1 MGDERNIDMSLGGLD
16 ERFMREALVEAHAA
30 AAEGEVPIGAVV
42 VYEGEI
48 IARAHNRRELDEDPS
63 AHAEFSAMVAAAR
76 ALGRWRLTGCTVYV
90 TLEPCVMCA
99 GLMVNA
105 RVTRCV
111 YGAADPKAGALGS
124 LYQLNADRRLNH
136 AFAVT
141 AGVLSDECAGVLKA
155 FFAEIRGEGRA
166 NDAHDSKRD
175 EALRSRNGSML
186 TQCRRRDAA
195 AATALRAEGAHAAAA
210 SSEGC
215 LAADGVRATAA
226 GGVTG
231 LAADGARADAQPGSA
246 SRATDGARATAADG
260 TTGLAADGA
269 RSATQSGS
277 VSRATD
283 GAHAAALLG
292 PSPRVLLAI
301 DSFKGSATSAQAE
314 AWVTEGI
321 LHACPNA
328 RVTAMP
334 IGDGGEG
341 TGEALAASG
350 GTTRRAAQAHDA
362 FRHVISAEYLLSDAA
377 GNVPSAA
384 IAGSAA
390 DSESVRSAE
399 ASDVFSAAHEE
410 SGHGTECSVGT
421 SHEAFIEMAVV
432 AGLGSSDRT
441 SQAALA
447 ATTYGVG
454 ELVLDAIASGAQTI
468 YLGLGG
474 SATNDGGA
482 GFLQALGARL
492 LDVDGRDIPTGLAGL
507 EQVASIDLA
516 PAVQALVPARL
527 IALSDV
533 TNPLVGSRGALR
545 VFGPQKGLA
554 QDPDALDTYD
564 RWMVRYGALLDA
576 ACRAVATPRFRSL
589 AGVPG
594 AGAAGGLG
602 AAVLALGGAL
612 TPGIDAVLDRAGF
625 DEALRDC
632 DVVVTGEGMM
642 DGQTAGGKAPLG
654 VARRARAAGVPVV
667 AVVGGRADDLD
678 AVYEQGVDLVLPIV
692 RRPMDLSHALDPSQT
707 RANLR
712 TAGEAAIRAYLL

>member
-136 AFAVT
+136 AFEVT
-141 AGVLSDECAGVLKA
+141 AGVLSNECAGVLKA
-155 FFAEIRGEGRA
+155 FFAELRGEGRA
-166 NDAHDSKRD
+166 NDAHVSKRD
-175 EALRSRNGSML
+175 EALRSRNGSIL
-186 TQCRRRDAA
+186 TQCRGRDAA
-195 AATALRAEGAHAAAA
+195 DATAPRAEGAHAAAGDV
-210 SSEGC
+210 GC
-215 LAADGVRATAA
+215 LAADGA
-226 GGVTG
+226 TG
-231 LAADGARADAQPGSA
+231 LAADDARAAAHPGSA
-246 SRATDGARATAADG
+246 
-260 TTGLAADGA
+260 
-269 RSATQSGS
+269 
-277 VSRATD
+277 SRATD

-314 AWVTEGI
+314 AWVIEGI

-328 RVTAMP
+328 RVKAMP

-362 FRHVISAEYLLSDAA
+362 FGRVISAEYLLFDAA
-377 GNVPSAA
+377 GNVPSAVSD
-384 IAGSAA
+384 GSAA
-390 DSESVRSAE
+390 NSEAVRSAE
-399 ASDVFSAAHEE
+399 ESDASSTVHAEGGRGLE
-410 SGHGTECSVGT
+410 RSVGT
-421 SHEAFIEMAVV
+421 YHEAFIEMAVV

-441 SQAALA
+441 PQAAIA

-454 ELVLDAIASGAQTI
+454 ELVLDAIACGAQTI

-492 LDVDGRDIPTGLAGL
+492 LDVDGRDIPTGLVGL
-507 EQVASIDLA
+507 EKVASIDLA
-516 PAVQALVPARL
+516 PAVQALGPARL

-612 TPGIDAVLDRAGF
+612 TPGIDAVLDRSGF

-667 AVVGGRADDLD
+667 AVVGGQADGLD

-712 TAGEAAIRAYLL
+712 AAGEAAIRAYLL

>member
-1 MGDERNIDMSLGGLD
+1 MGDERNIDMSPSRLD

-136 AFAVT
+136 AFEVT
-141 AGVLSDECAGVLKA
+141 AGVLSNECAGVLKA
-155 FFAEIRGEGRA
+155 FFAELRGEGRA
-166 NDAHDSKRD
+166 NDAHVSKRD

-186 TQCRRRDAA
+186 TQCRGRDAA
-195 AATALRAEGAHAAAA
+195 DATAPRAEGAHAAAGDV
-210 SSEGC
+210 GC
-215 LAADGVRATAA
+215 LAADGA
-226 GGVTG
+226 TG
-231 LAADGARADAQPGSA
+231 LAADDARAAAHPGSA
-246 SRATDGARATAADG
+246 SC
-260 TTGLAADGA
+260 
-269 RSATQSGS
+269 
-277 VSRATD
+277 ATD

-314 AWVTEGI
+314 AWVIEGI

-350 GTTRRAAQAHDA
+350 GMARRAAQALDA
-362 FRHVISAEYLLSDAA
+362 FGRVISAEYLLFDAA

-384 IAGSAA
+384 IDGSVAN
-390 DSESVRSAE
+390 SEAVCSAE
-399 ASDVFSAAHEE
+399 ESDASSTVHAEGGRGLE
-410 SGHGTECSVGT
+410 RSVGT
-421 SHEAFIEMAVV
+421 YHEAFIEMAVV

-441 SQAALA
+441 PQAAIA

-454 ELVLDAIASGAQTI
+454 ELVLDAIACGAQTI

-507 EQVASIDLA
+507 EKVASIDLA
-516 PAVQALVPARL
+516 PAVQALGPARL

-692 RRPMDLSHALDPSQT
+692 SRPMDLSHALDPSQT

>member
-1 MGDERNIDMSLGGLD
+1 MGDERNIDMSLGGPD

-42 VYEGEI
+42 VYEGEV

-111 YGAADPKAGALGS
+111 YGAVDPKAGALGS

-141 AGVLSDECAGVLKA
+141 AGVLSNECAGVLKA
-155 FFAEIRGEGRA
+155 FFAKLRGEGRA

-175 EALRSRNGSML
+175 EALRPRNGSML
-186 TQCRRRDAA
+186 TQRCGRDAV
-195 AATALRAEGAHAAAA
+195 AATALCAEGAHAAAA

-215 LAADGVRATAA
+215 LAADNARAAA
-226 GGVTG
+226 ADGTTG
-231 LAADGARADAQPGSA
+231 LAAGGARSATQSGSA
-246 SRATDGARATAADG
+246 SRATDGARA
-260 TTGLAADGA
+260 
-269 RSATQSGS
+269 AT
-277 VSRATD
+277 
-283 GAHAAALLG
+283 LLG

-314 AWVTEGI
+314 AWVTGGI

-362 FRHVISAEYLLSDAA
+362 FEHVISAEYLLSDAA

-432 AGLGSSDRT
+432 AGLGGSDRT
-441 SQAALA
+441 PQAALA

-454 ELVLDAIASGAQTI
+454 ELVLDAIAFGAQTI

-492 LDVDGRDIPTGLAGL
+492 LDADGRDIPTGLAGL

-516 PAVQALVPARL
+516 PAVLALGPARL

-554 QDPDALDTYD
+554 QDSDALDTYD

>member
-16 ERFMREALVEAHAA
+16 ERFMREALAEAHAA

-124 LYQLNADRRLNH
+124 LYQLNVDRRLNH
-136 AFAVT
+136 AFEVT
-141 AGVLSDECAGVLKA
+141 AGVLSNECTGVLKA
-155 FFAEIRGEGRA
+155 FFAELRGEGRA

-175 EALRSRNGSML
+175 EALRSRNGSIL
-186 TQCRRRDAA
+186 TQCRGRDAA
-195 AATALRAEGAHAAAA
+195 DATAPRAEGAHAAAGDV
-210 SSEGC
+210 GC
-215 LAADGVRATAA
+215 LAADGS
-226 GGVTG
+226 TG
-231 LAADGARADAQPGSA
+231 LAADDARAAAHPGSA
-246 SRATDGARATAADG
+246 SRATDGAR
-260 TTGLAADGA
+260 
-269 RSATQSGS
+269 
-277 VSRATD
+277 
-283 GAHAAALLG
+283 AAALLG

-328 RVTAMP
+328 RVKAMP

-362 FRHVISAEYLLSDAA
+362 FGRVISAEYLLFDAA
-377 GNVPSAA
+377 GNVPSAVSD
-384 IAGSAA
+384 GSAA
-390 DSESVRSAE
+390 NSEAVRSAE
-399 ASDVFSAAHEE
+399 ESDASSTVHAEGGRGLE
-410 SGHGTECSVGT
+410 RSVGT
-421 SHEAFIEMAVV
+421 YHEAFIEMAVV

-441 SQAALA
+441 PEAALA

-454 ELVLDAIASGAQTI
+454 ELVLDAIACGAQTI

-507 EQVASIDLA
+507 EKVASIDLA
-516 PAVQALVPARL
+516 PAVQALGPARL

-545 VFGPQKGLA
+545 VFGSQKGLA
-554 QDPDALDTYD
+554 QDPDALDAYD

-576 ACRAVATPRFRSL
+576 ACRAVAAPRFRSL

-602 AAVLALGGAL
+602 AAVLALGGTL

-642 DGQTAGGKAPLG
+642 NGQTAGGKAPLG

-707 RANLR
+707 RVNLR
-712 TAGEAAIRAYLL
+712 AAGEAAIRAYLL

>member
-136 AFAVT
+136 AFEVT
-141 AGVLSDECAGVLKA
+141 AGVLSNECTGVLKA
-155 FFAEIRGEGRA
+155 FFAELRGEGRA
-166 NDAHDSKRD
+166 NDAHVSKRD
-175 EALRSRNGSML
+175 EALRSRNGSIL
-186 TQCRRRDAA
+186 TQCRGRDAA
-195 AATALRAEGAHAAAA
+195 DATAPRAEGAHAAAGDV
-210 SSEGC
+210 GC
-215 LAADGVRATAA
+215 LAADGA
-226 GGVTG
+226 TG
-231 LAADGARADAQPGSA
+231 LAADDARAAAHPGSA
-246 SRATDGARATAADG
+246 SRATDGAR
-260 TTGLAADGA
+260 
-269 RSATQSGS
+269 
-277 VSRATD
+277 
-283 GAHAAALLG
+283 AAALLG

-328 RVTAMP
+328 RVKAMP

-362 FRHVISAEYLLSDAA
+362 FGRVISAEYLLFDAA
-377 GNVPSAA
+377 GNVPSAVSD
-384 IAGSAA
+384 GSAA
-390 DSESVRSAE
+390 NSEAVRSAE
-399 ASDVFSAAHEE
+399 ESDASSTVHAEGGRGLE
-410 SGHGTECSVGT
+410 RSVGT

-432 AGLGSSDRT
+432 AGLGGSDRT
-441 SQAALA
+441 PQAALA

-492 LDVDGRDIPTGLAGL
+492 LDVDGRDIPTGLVGL
-507 EQVASIDLA
+507 EKVASIDLA
-516 PAVQALVPARL
+516 PAVQALGPARL

-533 TNPLVGSRGALR
+533 TNPLVGLRGALR

-554 QDPDALDTYD
+554 QDPDALDAYD

-576 ACRAVATPRFRSL
+576 ACRAVAAPRFRSL

-654 VARRARAAGVPVV
+654 VARRTRAAGVPVV

-712 TAGEAAIRAYLL
+712 AAGEAAIRAYLL

>member
-16 ERFMREALVEAHAA
+16 ERFMCEALAEAHAA

-141 AGVLSDECAGVLKA
+141 AGVLSNECAGVLKA
-155 FFAEIRGEGRA
+155 FFAELRGEGRA

-195 AATALRAEGAHAAAA
+195 AATALRAEGAHATAAGDV
-210 SSEGC
+210 GC
-215 LAADGVRATAA
+215 LAADGAC
-226 GGVTG
+226 
-231 LAADGARADAQPGSA
+231 
-246 SRATDGARATAADG
+246 
-260 TTGLAADGA
+260 
-269 RSATQSGS
+269 
-277 VSRATD
+277 
-283 GAHAAALLG
+283 AAALLG

-362 FRHVISAEYLLSDAA
+362 FGRVVSAEYLLFDAA
-377 GNVPSAA
+377 GNMPSAA
-384 IAGSAA
+384 IDGSAA

-399 ASDVFSAAHEE
+399 ASDASSAVHAEGGRGPEHPA
-410 SGHGTECSVGT
+410 GI

-441 SQAALA
+441 PQAALA

-454 ELVLDAIASGAQTI
+454 ELVLDAIACGARTI

-492 LDVDGRDIPTGLAGL
+492 LDADGRDIPMGLAGL
-507 EQVASIDLA
+507 EKVASVNLA
-516 PAVQALVPARL
+516 PAVQALGPARL

-533 TNPLVGSRGALR
+533 TNPLVGLRGALR

-554 QDPDALDTYD
+554 QDPDALDVYD

-576 ACRAVATPRFRSL
+576 ACRAVATPCFRSL

-625 DEALRDC
+625 DEALCDC

-654 VARRARAAGVPVV
+654 AARRARAAGVPVV

-692 RRPMDLSHALDPSQT
+692 RRPMDLSDALDPSQT

-712 TAGEAAIRAYLL
+712 AAGEAAIRAYLL

>member
-1 MGDERNIDMSLGGLD
+1 MGDERNIDMSLGGPD
-16 ERFMREALVEAHAA
+16 ERFMREALVEAYAA

-141 AGVLSDECAGVLKA
+141 AGVLSNECAGVLKA
-155 FFAEIRGEGRA
+155 FFAELRGEGRA

-186 TQCRRRDAA
+186 TQRCGRDAV
-195 AATALRAEGAHAAAA
+195 AATALCAEGAHAAAA
-210 SSEGC
+210 GSEGC

-231 LAADGARADAQPGSA
+231 LAADGARAAAHSGSA
-246 SRATDGARATAADG
+246 SRAA
-260 TTGLAADGA
+260 
-269 RSATQSGS
+269 
-277 VSRATD
+277 D
-283 GAHAAALLG
+283 GAHAATLLG

-362 FRHVISAEYLLSDAA
+362 FGHVISAEYLLSDAA

-492 LDVDGRDIPTGLAGL
+492 LDADGRDIPTGLAGL

-516 PAVQALVPARL
+516 PAVQALGPARL

-692 RRPMDLSHALDPSQT
+692 RRPMDLSHALDTSQT

>member
-136 AFAVT
+136 AFEVT
-141 AGVLSDECAGVLKA
+141 AGVLSNECAGVLKA
-155 FFAEIRGEGRA
+155 FFAELRGEGRA

-186 TQCRRRDAA
+186 TQRCGRDAV
-195 AATALRAEGAHAAAA
+195 AATALCAEGAHAAAA
-210 SSEGC
+210 GSEGC

-231 LAADGARADAQPGSA
+231 LAADGARAAAQPGSA
-246 SRATDGARATAADG
+246 SRATDGA
-260 TTGLAADGA
+260 
-269 RSATQSGS
+269 
-277 VSRATD
+277 
-283 GAHAAALLG
+283 HAATLLG

-362 FRHVISAEYLLSDAA
+362 FGRVISAEYLLFDAA
-377 GNVPSAA
+377 GNVPSAVSD
-384 IAGSAA
+384 GSAA
-390 DSESVRSAE
+390 NSESVRSAE

-410 SGHGTECSVGT
+410 SGHGTECPVST

-492 LDVDGRDIPTGLAGL
+492 LDADGRDIPTGLVGL
-507 EQVASIDLA
+507 EKVASIDLA
-516 PAVQALVPARL
+516 PAVQALGPARL

-554 QDPDALDTYD
+554 QDPDALDAYD

-576 ACRAVATPRFRSL
+576 ACRAVAAPRFRSL

-602 AAVLALGGAL
+602 AAVLALGGTL

-712 TAGEAAIRAYLL
+712 AAGEAAIRAYLL

>member
-48 IARAHNRRELDEDPS
+48 VARAHNRRELDEDPS

-136 AFAVT
+136 AFEVT
-141 AGVLSDECAGVLKA
+141 AGVLSNECAGVLKA
-155 FFAEIRGEGRA
+155 FFAELRGEGRA
-166 NDAHDSKRD
+166 NDAHVSKRD

-186 TQCRRRDAA
+186 TQCRGRDAA
-195 AATALRAEGAHAAAA
+195 DATAPRAEGAHAAAGDV
-210 SSEGC
+210 GC
-215 LAADGVRATAA
+215 LAADGA
-226 GGVTG
+226 TG
-231 LAADGARADAQPGSA
+231 LAADDARAAAHPGSA
-246 SRATDGARATAADG
+246 SRATDGAR
-260 TTGLAADGA
+260 
-269 RSATQSGS
+269 
-277 VSRATD
+277 
-283 GAHAAALLG
+283 AAALLG

-328 RVTAMP
+328 RVKAMP

-362 FRHVISAEYLLSDAA
+362 FGRVISAEYLLFDAA
-377 GNVPSAA
+377 GDVPSAA
-384 IAGSAA
+384 IDGSAA
-390 DSESVRSAE
+390 NSEAVRSAE
-399 ASDVFSAAHEE
+399 ESDASSTVHAEGGRGLE
-410 SGHGTECSVGT
+410 RSVGT
-421 SHEAFIEMAVV
+421 NHEVFIEMAVV

-441 SQAALA
+441 PQAAIA

-454 ELVLDAIASGAQTI
+454 ELVLDAIACGAQTI

-492 LDVDGRDIPTGLAGL
+492 LDVDGRDIPTGLVGL
-507 EQVASIDLA
+507 EKVASIDLA
-516 PAVQALVPARL
+516 PAVQALGPARL

-545 VFGPQKGLA
+545 AFGSQKGLA
-554 QDPDALDTYD
+554 QDPDALDAYD

-576 ACRAVATPRFRSL
+576 ACRAVAAPRFRSL

-712 TAGEAAIRAYLL
+712 AAGEAAIRAYLL

>member
-1 MGDERNIDMSLGGLD
+1 MGDERNIDMSLSRLD

-76 ALGRWRLTGCTVYV
+76 ALGRWRLKGCTVYV

-136 AFAVT
+136 AFEVT
-141 AGVLSDECAGVLKA
+141 AGVLSNECAGVLKA
-155 FFAEIRGEGRA
+155 FFAELRGEGRA
-166 NDAHDSKRD
+166 NDAHVSKRD

-186 TQCRRRDAA
+186 TQCRGRDAA
-195 AATALRAEGAHAAAA
+195 DATAPRAEGAHAAAGDV
-210 SSEGC
+210 GC
-215 LAADGVRATAA
+215 LAADGA
-226 GGVTG
+226 TG
-231 LAADGARADAQPGSA
+231 LAADGARAAAHPGSA
-246 SRATDGARATAADG
+246 SRATDGAR
-260 TTGLAADGA
+260 
-269 RSATQSGS
+269 
-277 VSRATD
+277 
-283 GAHAAALLG
+283 AAALLG

-314 AWVTEGI
+314 AWVIEGI

-350 GTTRRAAQAHDA
+350 GMARRAAQALDA
-362 FRHVISAEYLLSDAA
+362 FGRVISAEYLLFDAA
-377 GNVPSAA
+377 GDVPSAA
-384 IAGSAA
+384 IDGSAA
-390 DSESVRSAE
+390 NSEAVRSAE
-399 ASDVFSAAHEE
+399 ESDASSTVHAEGGRGLE
-410 SGHGTECSVGT
+410 RSVGT
-421 SHEAFIEMAVV
+421 YHEAFIEMAVV

-441 SQAALA
+441 PQAAIA

-454 ELVLDAIASGAQTI
+454 ELVLDAIACGAQTI

-492 LDVDGRDIPTGLAGL
+492 LDVDGRDIPTGLVGL
-507 EQVASIDLA
+507 EKVASIDLA
-516 PAVQALVPARL
+516 PAVQALGPARL

-545 VFGPQKGLA
+545 VFGSQKGLA
-554 QDPDALDTYD
+554 QDPDALDAYD

-576 ACRAVATPRFRSL
+576 ACRAVAAPRFRSL

-602 AAVLALGGAL
+602 AAVLALGGTL

-707 RANLR
+707 RVNLR
-712 TAGEAAIRAYLL
+712 AAGEAVVRAYLL

>member
-16 ERFMREALVEAHAA
+16 ERFMREALAEAHAA

-63 AHAEFSAMVAAAR
+63 AHAEFSAMVAAAH

-136 AFAVT
+136 AFEVT
-141 AGVLSDECAGVLKA
+141 AGVLSNECAGVLKA
-155 FFAEIRGEGRA
+155 FFAELRGEGRA
-166 NDAHDSKRD
+166 NDAHVSKRD
-175 EALRSRNGSML
+175 EALRSRNGPML
-186 TQCRRRDAA
+186 TQCRGRDAA
-195 AATALRAEGAHAAAA
+195 DATAPRAEGAHAAAGDV
-210 SSEGC
+210 GC
-215 LAADGVRATAA
+215 LAADGA
-226 GGVTG
+226 TG
-231 LAADGARADAQPGSA
+231 LAADDARAAAHPGSA
-246 SRATDGARATAADG
+246 SRATDGAR
-260 TTGLAADGA
+260 
-269 RSATQSGS
+269 
-277 VSRATD
+277 
-283 GAHAAALLG
+283 AAALLG

-328 RVTAMP
+328 RVKAMP

-362 FRHVISAEYLLSDAA
+362 FGRVISAEYLLFDAA
-377 GNVPSAA
+377 GNVPSAVSD
-384 IAGSAA
+384 GSAA
-390 DSESVRSAE
+390 NSEAVRSAE
-399 ASDVFSAAHEE
+399 ESDASSTVHAEGGRGLE
-410 SGHGTECSVGT
+410 RSVGT
-421 SHEAFIEMAVV
+421 NHEAFIEMAVV

-441 SQAALA
+441 PQAAIA

-454 ELVLDAIASGAQTI
+454 ELVLDAIACGAQTI

-492 LDVDGRDIPTGLAGL
+492 LDVYGRDIPTGLAGL
-507 EQVASIDLA
+507 EKVASIDLA
-516 PAVQALVPARL
+516 PAAQALGPARL

-554 QDPDALDTYD
+554 QDPDALDAYD

-576 ACRAVATPRFRSL
+576 ACRAVAAPRFRSL

-667 AVVGGRADDLD
+667 AVVGGRAYDLD

-692 RRPMDLSHALDPSQT
+692 RRPMGLSDALDPSQT

-712 TAGEAAIRAYLL
+712 AAGEAAIRAYLL

>member
-105 RVTRCV
+105 RVSRCV

-136 AFAVT
+136 AFEVT
-141 AGVLSDECAGVLKA
+141 AGVLSNECAGVLKA
-155 FFAEIRGEGRA
+155 FFAELRGEGRA
-166 NDAHDSKRD
+166 NDAHVSKRD

-186 TQCRRRDAA
+186 TQCRGRDAA
-195 AATALRAEGAHAAAA
+195 DATAPRAEGAHAAAGDV
-210 SSEGC
+210 GC
-215 LAADGVRATAA
+215 LAADGA
-226 GGVTG
+226 TG
-231 LAADGARADAQPGSA
+231 LAADDARAAAHPGSA
-246 SRATDGARATAADG
+246 SRATDGAR
-260 TTGLAADGA
+260 
-269 RSATQSGS
+269 
-277 VSRATD
+277 
-283 GAHAAALLG
+283 AAALLG

-314 AWVTEGI
+314 AWVAEGI

-328 RVTAMP
+328 RVKAMP

-362 FRHVISAEYLLSDAA
+362 FGRVISAEYLLFDAA
-377 GNVPSAA
+377 GSVPSAVSD
-384 IAGSAA
+384 GSTAN
-390 DSESVRSAE
+390 SEAVRSAE
-399 ASDVFSAAHEE
+399 ESDASSAAHAE

-441 SQAALA
+441 PEAALA

-454 ELVLDAIASGAQTI
+454 ELVLDAIACGAQTI

-492 LDVDGRDIPTGLAGL
+492 PDVDGRDIPTGLVGL
-507 EQVASIDLA
+507 EKVASIDLA
-516 PAVQALVPARL
+516 PAVQALGPARL

-554 QDPDALDTYD
+554 QDPDALDAYD

-576 ACRAVATPRFRSL
+576 ACRAVAAPRFRSL

-625 DEALRDC
+625 DEALRGC

-692 RRPMDLSHALDPSQT
+692 RRPMDLSHALDSSQAHT
-707 RANLR
+707 NLC

>member
-16 ERFMREALVEAHAA
+16 ERFMREALAEAHAA

-124 LYQLNADRRLNH
+124 LYQLNVDRRLNH
-136 AFAVT
+136 AFEVT
-141 AGVLSDECAGVLKA
+141 AGVLSNECTGVLKA
-155 FFAEIRGEGRA
+155 FFAELRGEGRA

-186 TQCRRRDAA
+186 TQCRGRDAA
-195 AATALRAEGAHAAAA
+195 DATAPRAEGAHAAAGDV
-210 SSEGC
+210 GC
-215 LAADGVRATAA
+215 LAA
-226 GGVTG
+226 GGATG
-231 LAADGARADAQPGSA
+231 LAADDARAAAHPGSA
-246 SRATDGARATAADG
+246 SRATDGARAG
-260 TTGLAADGA
+260 
-269 RSATQSGS
+269 
-277 VSRATD
+277 
-283 GAHAAALLG
+283 ALLG
-292 PSPRVLLAI
+292 SSPRVLLAI

-321 LHACPNA
+321 LHVCPNA

-362 FRHVISAEYLLSDAA
+362 FGRVISAEYLLFDAA
-377 GNVPSAA
+377 GNVPSAVSD
-384 IAGSAA
+384 GSAA
-390 DSESVRSAE
+390 NSEAVRSAE
-399 ASDVFSAAHEE
+399 ESDASSTVHAEGGRGLE
-410 SGHGTECSVGT
+410 RSVGT
-421 SHEAFIEMAVV
+421 YHEAFIEMAVV

-441 SQAALA
+441 PQAAIA

-454 ELVLDAIASGAQTI
+454 ELVLDAIACGAQTI

-507 EQVASIDLA
+507 EKVASIDLA
-516 PAVQALVPARL
+516 PAAQALGPARL

-533 TNPLVGSRGALR
+533 TNPLVGLRGALR

-554 QDPDALDTYD
+554 QDPDALDAYD

-576 ACRAVATPRFRSL
+576 ACRAVAAPRFRSL

-602 AAVLALGGAL
+602 AAVLALGGTL

-707 RANLR
+707 RVNLR
-712 TAGEAAIRAYLL
+712 AAGEAVVRAYLL

>member
-105 RVTRCV
+105 RVSRCV

-136 AFAVT
+136 AFEVT
-141 AGVLSDECAGVLKA
+141 AGVLSNECAGVLKA
-155 FFAEIRGEGRA
+155 FFAELRGEGRA
-166 NDAHDSKRD
+166 NDAHVSKRD

-186 TQCRRRDAA
+186 TQCRGRDAA
-195 AATALRAEGAHAAAA
+195 DATAPRAEGAHAAAGDV
-210 SSEGC
+210 GC
-215 LAADGVRATAA
+215 LAADGA
-226 GGVTG
+226 TG
-231 LAADGARADAQPGSA
+231 LAADDARAAAHPGSA
-246 SRATDGARATAADG
+246 SRATDGAR
-260 TTGLAADGA
+260 
-269 RSATQSGS
+269 
-277 VSRATD
+277 
-283 GAHAAALLG
+283 AAALLG

-328 RVTAMP
+328 RVKAMP

-362 FRHVISAEYLLSDAA
+362 FGRVISAEYLLFDAA
-377 GNVPSAA
+377 GDVPSAA
-384 IAGSAA
+384 IDGSAA
-390 DSESVRSAE
+390 NSEAVRSAE
-399 ASDVFSAAHEE
+399 ESDASSTVHAEGGRGLE
-410 SGHGTECSVGT
+410 RSVGT
-421 SHEAFIEMAVV
+421 YHEAFIEMAVV

-492 LDVDGRDIPTGLAGL
+492 LDADGRDIPTGLAGL

-516 PAVQALVPARL
+516 PAVLALGPARL

-692 RRPMDLSHALDPSQT
+692 SRPMDLSHALDPSQT
-707 RANLR
+707 RSNLR

>member
-136 AFAVT
+136 AFEVT
-141 AGVLSDECAGVLKA
+141 AGVLSNECAGVLKA
-155 FFAEIRGEGRA
+155 FFAELRGEGRA
-166 NDAHDSKRD
+166 NDAHVSKRD

-186 TQCRRRDAA
+186 TQCRGRDAA
-195 AATALRAEGAHAAAA
+195 DATAPRAEGAHAAAGDV
-210 SSEGC
+210 GC
-215 LAADGVRATAA
+215 LAADGA
-226 GGVTG
+226 TG
-231 LAADGARADAQPGSA
+231 LAADDARAAAHPGSA
-246 SRATDGARATAADG
+246 
-260 TTGLAADGA
+260 
-269 RSATQSGS
+269 
-277 VSRATD
+277 SRATD

-314 AWVTEGI
+314 AWVIEGI

-350 GTTRRAAQAHDA
+350 GMARRAAQALDA
-362 FRHVISAEYLLSDAA
+362 FGRVISAEYLLFDAA
-377 GNVPSAA
+377 GDVPSAA
-384 IAGSAA
+384 IDGSAA
-390 DSESVRSAE
+390 NSEAVRSAE
-399 ASDVFSAAHEE
+399 ESDASSTVHAEGGRGLE
-410 SGHGTECSVGT
+410 RSVGT
-421 SHEAFIEMAVV
+421 YHEAFIEMAVV

-441 SQAALA
+441 PQAAIA

-454 ELVLDAIASGAQTI
+454 ELVLDAIACGAQTI

-507 EQVASIDLA
+507 EKVASIDLA
-516 PAVQALVPARL
+516 PAVQALGPARL

-554 QDPDALDTYD
+554 QDPDALDAYD

-576 ACRAVATPRFRSL
+576 ACRAVAAPRFRSL

-602 AAVLALGGAL
+602 AAVLALGGTL

-654 VARRARAAGVPVV
+654 VARRARAAGVPAV

-692 RRPMDLSHALDPSQT
+692 RRPMGLSDALDPSQT

-712 TAGEAAIRAYLL
+712 AAGEAVIRAYLL

>member
-16 ERFMREALVEAHAA
+16 ERFMCEALVEAHAA

-124 LYQLNADRRLNH
+124 LYQLNADGRLNH
-136 AFAVT
+136 AFEVT
-141 AGVLSDECAGVLKA
+141 AGVLSNECAGVLKA
-155 FFAEIRGEGRA
+155 FFAELRGEGRA
-166 NDAHDSKRD
+166 NDAHVSKRD

-186 TQCRRRDAA
+186 TQCRGRDAA
-195 AATALRAEGAHAAAA
+195 DATAPRAEGAHAAAGDV
-210 SSEGC
+210 GC
-215 LAADGVRATAA
+215 LAADGA
-226 GGVTG
+226 TG
-231 LAADGARADAQPGSA
+231 LAADDARAAAHPGSA
-246 SRATDGARATAADG
+246 SC
-260 TTGLAADGA
+260 
-269 RSATQSGS
+269 
-277 VSRATD
+277 ATD

-314 AWVTEGI
+314 AWVIEGI

-328 RVTAMP
+328 RVKAMP

-350 GTTRRAAQAHDA
+350 GTTRRAARAHDA
-362 FRHVISAEYLLSDAA
+362 FGRVVSAEYLLFDAA
-377 GNVPSAA
+377 GNVPSAVSD
-384 IAGSAA
+384 GSAA
-390 DSESVRSAE
+390 NSEAVRSAE
-399 ASDVFSAAHEE
+399 ESDASSTVHAEGGRGLE
-410 SGHGTECSVGT
+410 RSVGT
-421 SHEAFIEMAVV
+421 YHEAFIEMAVV

-441 SQAALA
+441 PQAAIA

-454 ELVLDAIASGAQTI
+454 ELVLDAIACGAQTI

-492 LDVDGRDIPTGLAGL
+492 LDVDGRDIPTGLVGL
-507 EQVASIDLA
+507 EKVASIDLA
-516 PAVQALVPARL
+516 PAVQALGPARL

-554 QDPDALDTYD
+554 QDPDALDAYD

-576 ACRAVATPRFRSL
+576 ACRAVAAPRFRSL

-602 AAVLALGGAL
+602 AAVLALGGTL

-712 TAGEAAIRAYLL
+712 AAGEAAIRAYLL

>member
-16 ERFMREALVEAHAA
+16 ERFMREALVEAYAA

-136 AFAVT
+136 AFEVT
-141 AGVLSDECAGVLKA
+141 AGVLSNECAGVLKA
-155 FFAEIRGEGRA
+155 FFAELRGEGRA
-166 NDAHDSKRD
+166 NDAHVSKRD
-175 EALRSRNGSML
+175 EALRSRNGSIL
-186 TQCRRRDAA
+186 TQCRGRDAA
-195 AATALRAEGAHAAAA
+195 DATAPRAEGAHAAAGDV
-210 SSEGC
+210 GC
-215 LAADGVRATAA
+215 LAADGA
-226 GGVTG
+226 TG
-231 LAADGARADAQPGSA
+231 LAADDARAAAHPGSA
-246 SRATDGARATAADG
+246 SRATDGAR
-260 TTGLAADGA
+260 
-269 RSATQSGS
+269 
-277 VSRATD
+277 
-283 GAHAAALLG
+283 AAALLG

-314 AWVTEGI
+314 AWVAEGI

-328 RVTAMP
+328 RVKAMP

-341 TGEALAASG
+341 TGEALTASG

-362 FRHVISAEYLLSDAA
+362 FGRVISAEYLLFDAA
-377 GNVPSAA
+377 GNVPSAVSD
-384 IAGSAA
+384 GSAA
-390 DSESVRSAE
+390 NSEAVRSAE
-399 ASDVFSAAHEE
+399 ESDASSAVHAEGGRGLE
-410 SGHGTECSVGT
+410 RSVGT
-421 SHEAFIEMAVV
+421 YHEAFIEMAVV

-441 SQAALA
+441 PQAAIA

-454 ELVLDAIASGAQTI
+454 ELVLDAIACGAQTI

-492 LDVDGRDIPTGLAGL
+492 LDVDGRDIPTGLVGL
-507 EQVASIDLA
+507 EKVASIDLA
-516 PAVQALVPARL
+516 PAVQALGPARL

-545 VFGPQKGLA
+545 VFGSQKGLA
-554 QDPDALDTYD
+554 QDPDALDAYD
-564 RWMVRYGALLDA
+564 RWMARYGALLDA
-576 ACRAVATPRFRSL
+576 ACRAVAAPRFRSL

-625 DEALRDC
+625 DEALRGC
-632 DVVVTGEGMM
+632 DVVVTGEGLM

-712 TAGEAAIRAYLL
+712 AAGEAAIRAYLL

>member
-141 AGVLSDECAGVLKA
+141 AGVLSNECAGVLKA
-155 FFAEIRGEGRA
+155 FFAELRGEGRA

-186 TQCRRRDAA
+186 TQRCGRDAV
-195 AATALRAEGAHAAAA
+195 AATALCAEGAHAAAA
-210 SSEGC
+210 GSEGC

-231 LAADGARADAQPGSA
+231 LAADGARAAAQPGSA
-246 SRATDGARATAADG
+246 SRATDGA
-260 TTGLAADGA
+260 
-269 RSATQSGS
+269 
-277 VSRATD
+277 
-283 GAHAAALLG
+283 HAATLLG

-362 FRHVISAEYLLSDAA
+362 FGHVISAEYLLSDAA

-410 SGHGTECSVGT
+410 SWHGTECSVGT

-492 LDVDGRDIPTGLAGL
+492 LDADGRDIPTGLAGL

-516 PAVQALVPARL
+516 PAVQALGPVRL

>member
-1 MGDERNIDMSLGGLD
+1 MGDERNIDMSLDGLD

-136 AFAVT
+136 AFEVT

-155 FFAEIRGEGRA
+155 FFAELRGEGRA

-175 EALRSRNGSML
+175 EALRSRNRSML
-186 TQCRRRDAA
+186 TQRCGRDAV
-195 AATALRAEGAHAAAA
+195 AATALCAEGAHAAAA
-210 SSEGC
+210 GSEGC

-231 LAADGARADAQPGSA
+231 LAADGARAAARPGSA
-246 SRATDGARATAADG
+246 SRATDGAPAAT
-260 TTGLAADGA
+260 
-269 RSATQSGS
+269 
-277 VSRATD
+277 
-283 GAHAAALLG
+283 LLG

-362 FRHVISAEYLLSDAA
+362 FGRVISAEYLLFDAA
-377 GNVPSAA
+377 GDAPSAV
-384 IAGSAA
+384 IDGSAA
-390 DSESVRSAE
+390 NSEAVCSAE
-399 ASDVFSAAHEE
+399 ESDASSAVHAE
-410 SGHGTECSVGT
+410 SGHDTECSVGT

-432 AGLGSSDRT
+432 AGLGGSDRT
-441 SQAALA
+441 PQAALA

-454 ELVLDAIASGAQTI
+454 ELVLDAIACGAQTI

-492 LDVDGRDIPTGLAGL
+492 LDADGRNIPTGLAGL
-507 EQVASIDLA
+507 EKVASINLA
-516 PAVQALVPARL
+516 PAVQALGAAHL

-545 VFGPQKGLA
+545 VFGPQKGLS

-712 TAGEAAIRAYLL
+712 AAGEAAIRAYLL

>member
-141 AGVLSDECAGVLKA
+141 AGVLSNECAGVLKA
-155 FFAEIRGEGRA
+155 FFAELRGEGRA

-186 TQCRRRDAA
+186 TQRCGRDAV
-195 AATALRAEGAHAAAA
+195 AATALCAEGAHAAAA
-210 SSEGC
+210 GSEGC
-215 LAADGVRATAA
+215 LAADN
-226 GGVTG
+226 
-231 LAADGARADAQPGSA
+231 ARAA
-246 SRATDGARATAADG
+246 AADG
-260 TTGLAADGA
+260 TTGLAAGGA
-269 RSATQSGS
+269 RAATQSGS

-283 GAHAAALLG
+283 GARAAALLG

-362 FRHVISAEYLLSDAA
+362 FGRVISAEYLLSDAA
-377 GNVPSAA
+377 GNVPSEA

-492 LDVDGRDIPTGLAGL
+492 LDADGRDIPTGLAGL

-516 PAVQALVPARL
+516 PAVQALGPARL

-712 TAGEAAIRAYLL
+712 AAGEAAIRAYLL

>member
-63 AHAEFSAMVAAAR
+63 AHAEFSAMVAAAS

-136 AFAVT
+136 AFEVT

-155 FFAEIRGEGRA
+155 FFVELRGEGRA

-186 TQCRRRDAA
+186 TQRCGRDAV
-195 AATALRAEGAHAAAA
+195 AATALCAEGAHAAAA

-215 LAADGVRATAA
+215 LAADNARAAA
-226 GGVTG
+226 ADGTTG
-231 LAADGARADAQPGSA
+231 LAAGGARSATQSGSA
-246 SRATDGARATAADG
+246 SRATDGA
-260 TTGLAADGA
+260 
-269 RSATQSGS
+269 
-277 VSRATD
+277 
-283 GAHAAALLG
+283 HAATLLG

-362 FRHVISAEYLLSDAA
+362 FGRVIFAEYLLSDAA

-410 SGHGTECSVGT
+410 SGHGTECPVST

-492 LDVDGRDIPTGLAGL
+492 LDADGRDIPTGLAGL

-516 PAVQALVPARL
+516 PAVLALGPARL

-632 DVVVTGEGMM
+632 DVVVAGEGMM

>member
-141 AGVLSDECAGVLKA
+141 AGVLSNECAGVLKA
-155 FFAEIRGEGRA
+155 FFAELRGEGRA

-186 TQCRRRDAA
+186 TQRCGRDAV
-195 AATALRAEGAHAAAA
+195 AATALCAEGAHAAAA
-210 SSEGC
+210 GSEGC
-215 LAADGVRATAA
+215 L
-226 GGVTG
+226 
-231 LAADGARADAQPGSA
+231 
-246 SRATDGARATAADG
+246 ATDGARATAADG
-260 TTGLAADGA
+260 VTGLAADGA
-269 RSATQSGS
+269 RSATQPGS
-277 VSRATD
+277 ASRATD

-292 PSPRVLLAI
+292 PAPRVLLAI

-362 FRHVISAEYLLSDAA
+362 FGHVISAEYLLSDAA

-410 SGHGTECSVGT
+410 SGHGTECPVST

-492 LDVDGRDIPTGLAGL
+492 LDADGRDIPTGLAGL
-507 EQVASIDLA
+507 EKVASINLA
-516 PAVQALVPARL
+516 PAVQALGPVRL

-576 ACRAVATPRFRSL
+576 ACRAVSTPRFRSL

-612 TPGIDAVLDRAGF
+612 TPGIDAVLDRSGF

-678 AVYEQGVDLVLPIV
+678 AVCEQGVDLVLPIV

-712 TAGEAAIRAYLL
+712 AAGEAVIRAYLL

>member
-1 MGDERNIDMSLGGLD
+1 MGDERNIDMSLGGPD

-155 FFAEIRGEGRA
+155 FFAELRGEGRA

-186 TQCRRRDAA
+186 TQRCGRDAV
-195 AATALRAEGAHAAAA
+195 AATALCAEGAHAAAA

-215 LAADGVRATAA
+215 LAADNARATAA

-231 LAADGARADAQPGSA
+231 LAADGARAAAQPGSA
-246 SRATDGARATAADG
+246 SRATDGA
-260 TTGLAADGA
+260 
-269 RSATQSGS
+269 
-277 VSRATD
+277 
-283 GAHAAALLG
+283 HAATLLG

-362 FRHVISAEYLLSDAA
+362 FGHVISAEYLLFDAA

-399 ASDVFSAAHEE
+399 ESDVFSAAHEE

-441 SQAALA
+441 SQSALA

-492 LDVDGRDIPTGLAGL
+492 LDADGRDIPTGLAGL

-516 PAVQALVPARL
+516 PAVQALGPVRL

-602 AAVLALGGAL
+602 AAVLALGGSL
-612 TPGIDAVLDRAGF
+612 TPGIDAALDRAGF

-707 RANLR
+707 RTNLR
-712 TAGEAAIRAYLL
+712 AAGEAAIRAYLL

>member
-124 LYQLNADRRLNH
+124 LYQLNVDRRLNH
-136 AFAVT
+136 AFEVT
-141 AGVLSDECAGVLKA
+141 AGVLSNECAGVLKA
-155 FFAEIRGEGRA
+155 FFAELRGEGRA

-175 EALRSRNGSML
+175 EALRSRNGPML
-186 TQCRRRDAA
+186 TQCRGRDAA
-195 AATALRAEGAHAAAA
+195 DATAPRAEGAHAAAGDV
-210 SSEGC
+210 GC
-215 LAADGVRATAA
+215 LAADGA
-226 GGVTG
+226 TG
-231 LAADGARADAQPGSA
+231 LAADDARAAAHPGSA
-246 SRATDGARATAADG
+246 SRATDGAR
-260 TTGLAADGA
+260 
-269 RSATQSGS
+269 
-277 VSRATD
+277 
-283 GAHAAALLG
+283 AAALLG

-314 AWVTEGI
+314 AWVIEGI

-328 RVTAMP
+328 RVKAMP

-362 FRHVISAEYLLSDAA
+362 FGRVISAEYLLFDAA
-377 GNVPSAA
+377 GNVPSAVSD
-384 IAGSAA
+384 GSAA
-390 DSESVRSAE
+390 NSEAVRSAE
-399 ASDVFSAAHEE
+399 ESDASSTVHAEGGRGLE
-410 SGHGTECSVGT
+410 RSVGT
-421 SHEAFIEMAVV
+421 YHEAFIEMAVV

-441 SQAALA
+441 PQAAIA

-454 ELVLDAIASGAQTI
+454 ELVLDAIACGAQTI

-492 LDVDGRDIPTGLAGL
+492 LDVDGRDIPTGLVGL
-507 EQVASIDLA
+507 EKVASIDLA
-516 PAVQALVPARL
+516 PAVQALGPARL

-554 QDPDALDTYD
+554 QDPDALDAYD

-576 ACRAVATPRFRSL
+576 ACRAVAAPRFRSL

-712 TAGEAAIRAYLL
+712 AAGEAAIRAYLL

>member
-1 MGDERNIDMSLGGLD
+1 MGDERNIDMSLGGPD

-30 AAEGEVPIGAVV
+30 AAKGEVPIGAVV

-136 AFAVT
+136 AFEAT

-155 FFAEIRGEGRA
+155 FFAELRGEGRA

-175 EALRSRNGSML
+175 EALRSRNGSMS

-195 AATALRAEGAHAAAA
+195 AVTALRAEGAHAAVA

-231 LAADGARADAQPGSA
+231 LAADGARAAAQPGSA
-246 SRATDGARATAADG
+246 
-260 TTGLAADGA
+260 
-269 RSATQSGS
+269 
-277 VSRATD
+277 SRATD

-292 PSPRVLLAI
+292 PAPRVLLAI

-362 FRHVISAEYLLSDAA
+362 FEHVISAEYLLSDAA
-377 GNVPSAA
+377 GNVSSAA

-492 LDVDGRDIPTGLAGL
+492 LDADGRDIPTGLAGL

-516 PAVQALVPARL
+516 PAVQALGPARL

-642 DGQTAGGKAPLG
+642 DSQTAGGKAPLG

>member
-76 ALGRWRLTGCTVYV
+76 ALGRWRLKGCTVYV

-136 AFAVT
+136 AFEVT
-141 AGVLSDECAGVLKA
+141 AGVLSNECAGVLKA
-155 FFAEIRGEGRA
+155 FFAELRGEGRA
-166 NDAHDSKRD
+166 NDAHVSKRD
-175 EALRSRNGSML
+175 EALRSRNGSIL
-186 TQCRRRDAA
+186 TQCRGRDAA
-195 AATALRAEGAHAAAA
+195 DATAPRAEGAHAAAGDV
-210 SSEGC
+210 GC
-215 LAADGVRATAA
+215 LAADGA
-226 GGVTG
+226 TG
-231 LAADGARADAQPGSA
+231 LAADDARAAAHPGSA
-246 SRATDGARATAADG
+246 SRATDGAR
-260 TTGLAADGA
+260 
-269 RSATQSGS
+269 
-277 VSRATD
+277 
-283 GAHAAALLG
+283 AAALLG

-328 RVTAMP
+328 RVKAMP

-362 FRHVISAEYLLSDAA
+362 FGRVISAEYLLFDAA
-377 GNVPSAA
+377 GNVPSAVSD
-384 IAGSAA
+384 GSAA
-390 DSESVRSAE
+390 NSEAVRSAE
-399 ASDVFSAAHEE
+399 ESDASSTVHAEGGRGLE
-410 SGHGTECSVGT
+410 RSVGT
-421 SHEAFIEMAVV
+421 YHEAFIEMAVV

-441 SQAALA
+441 PEAALA

-454 ELVLDAIASGAQTI
+454 ELVLDAIACGAQTI

-492 LDVDGRDIPTGLAGL
+492 LDADGRDIPTGLVGL
-507 EQVASIDLA
+507 EKVASIDLA
-516 PAVQALVPARL
+516 PAVQALGPARL

-554 QDPDALDTYD
+554 QDPDALDAYD

-576 ACRAVATPRFRSL
+576 ACRAVAAPRFRSL

-602 AAVLALGGAL
+602 AAVLALGGTL

-712 TAGEAAIRAYLL
+712 AAGEAAIRAYLL

>member
-76 ALGRWRLTGCTVYV
+76 ALGRWRLKGCTVYV

-136 AFAVT
+136 AFEVT
-141 AGVLSDECAGVLKA
+141 AGVLSNECAGVLKA
-155 FFAEIRGEGRA
+155 FFAELRGEGRA
-166 NDAHDSKRD
+166 NDAHVSKRD
-175 EALRSRNGSML
+175 EALRSRNGSIL
-186 TQCRRRDAA
+186 TQCRGRDAA
-195 AATALRAEGAHAAAA
+195 DATAPRAEGAHAAAGDV
-210 SSEGC
+210 GC
-215 LAADGVRATAA
+215 LAADGA
-226 GGVTG
+226 TG
-231 LAADGARADAQPGSA
+231 LAADDARAAAQPGSA
-246 SRATDGARATAADG
+246 SRAAN
-260 TTGLAADGA
+260 
-269 RSATQSGS
+269 
-277 VSRATD
+277 
-283 GAHAAALLG
+283 GAHAATLLG
-292 PSPRVLLAI
+292 SAPRVLLAI

-350 GTTRRAAQAHDA
+350 GMARRAAQAHDA
-362 FRHVISAEYLLSDAA
+362 FGRVISAEYLLFDAA
-377 GNVPSAA
+377 GNVPSAVSD
-384 IAGSAA
+384 GSAA
-390 DSESVRSAE
+390 NSEAVRSAE
-399 ASDVFSAAHEE
+399 ESDASSTVHAEGGRGLE
-410 SGHGTECSVGT
+410 RSVGT
-421 SHEAFIEMAVV
+421 YHEAFIEMAVV

-441 SQAALA
+441 PQAAIA

-454 ELVLDAIASGAQTI
+454 ELVLDAIACGAQTI

-492 LDVDGRDIPTGLAGL
+492 LDVDGRDIPTGLVGL
-507 EQVASIDLA
+507 EKVASIDLA
-516 PAVQALVPARL
+516 PAVQALGPARL

-554 QDPDALDTYD
+554 QDPDALDAYD

-576 ACRAVATPRFRSL
+576 ACRAVAAPRFRSL

-602 AAVLALGGAL
+602 AAVLALGGTL

-712 TAGEAAIRAYLL
+712 AAGEAAIRAYLL

>member
-76 ALGRWRLTGCTVYV
+76 ALGRWRLKGCTVYV

-136 AFAVT
+136 AFEVT
-141 AGVLSDECAGVLKA
+141 AGVLSNECAGVLKA
-155 FFAEIRGEGRA
+155 FFAELRGEGRA
-166 NDAHDSKRD
+166 NDAHVSKRD
-175 EALRSRNGSML
+175 EALRSRNGSIL
-186 TQCRRRDAA
+186 TQCRGRDAA
-195 AATALRAEGAHAAAA
+195 DATAPRAEGAHAAAGDV
-210 SSEGC
+210 GC
-215 LAADGVRATAA
+215 LAADGA
-226 GGVTG
+226 TG
-231 LAADGARADAQPGSA
+231 LAADDARAAAHPGSA
-246 SRATDGARATAADG
+246 SRATDGAR
-260 TTGLAADGA
+260 
-269 RSATQSGS
+269 
-277 VSRATD
+277 
-283 GAHAAALLG
+283 AAALLG

-328 RVTAMP
+328 RVKAMP

-350 GTTRRAAQAHDA
+350 GMARRAAQAHDA
-362 FRHVISAEYLLSDAA
+362 FGRVISAEYLLFDAA
-377 GNVPSAA
+377 GNVPSAV
-384 IAGSAA
+384 SDDSTA
-390 DSESVRSAE
+390 DSESVRSVG
-399 ASDVFSAAHEE
+399 ASDASSAVHAEG
-410 SGHGTECSVGT
+410 GHGLERSVGT

-432 AGLGSSDRT
+432 AGLGGSDRT
-441 SQAALA
+441 PQAALA

-454 ELVLDAIASGAQTI
+454 ELVLDAIASGAQII

-507 EQVASIDLA
+507 EKVVSIDLA
-516 PAVQALVPARL
+516 PAAQALGPARL

-533 TNPLVGSRGALR
+533 TNPLVGLRGALR

-554 QDPDALDTYD
+554 QDPDALDAYD

-576 ACRAVATPRFRSL
+576 ACRAVAAPRFRSL

-678 AVYEQGVDLVLPIV
+678 AVYEQGIDLVLPIV
-692 RRPMDLSHALDPSQT
+692 RRPMDLSHALDPSQA

-712 TAGEAAIRAYLL
+712 AAGEAAIRAYLL

>member
-1 MGDERNIDMSLGGLD
+1 MGDERNIDMSLSRLD
-16 ERFMREALVEAHAA
+16 ERFMREALAEAHAA
-30 AAEGEVPIGAVV
+30 AAECEVPIGAVV

-136 AFAVT
+136 AFEVT
-141 AGVLSDECAGVLKA
+141 AGVLSNECAGVLKA
-155 FFAEIRGEGRA
+155 FFAELRGEGRA
-166 NDAHDSKRD
+166 NDAHVSKRD
-175 EALRSRNGSML
+175 EALRSRNGSIL
-186 TQCRRRDAA
+186 TQCRGRDAA
-195 AATALRAEGAHAAAA
+195 DATAPRAEGAHTAAGDV
-210 SSEGC
+210 GC
-215 LAADGVRATAA
+215 LAA
-226 GGVTG
+226 GGATG
-231 LAADGARADAQPGSA
+231 LAADDARAAAHPGSA
-246 SRATDGARATAADG
+246 SRATDGAR
-260 TTGLAADGA
+260 
-269 RSATQSGS
+269 
-277 VSRATD
+277 
-283 GAHAAALLG
+283 AAALLG

-328 RVTAMP
+328 RVKAMP

-362 FRHVISAEYLLSDAA
+362 FGHVVSAEYLLFDAA
-377 GNVPSAA
+377 GDVPSAA
-384 IAGSAA
+384 IDGSVAN
-390 DSESVRSAE
+390 SEAVRSAE
-399 ASDVFSAAHEE
+399 ASDASSAAHAEGGRGLE
-410 SGHGTECSVGT
+410 RSVGT
-421 SHEAFIEMAVV
+421 YHEAFIEMAVV

-441 SQAALA
+441 PEAALA

-454 ELVLDAIASGAQTI
+454 ELVLDAIACGAQTI
-468 YLGLGG
+468 CLGLGG

-507 EQVASIDLA
+507 EKVASIDLA
-516 PAVQALVPARL
+516 PAAQALGPARL

-554 QDPDALDTYD
+554 QDPDALDAYD

-576 ACRAVATPRFRSL
+576 ACRAVAAPRFRSL

-632 DVVVTGEGMM
+632 DVVVAGEGMM

-712 TAGEAAIRAYLL
+712 AAGEAAIRAYLL

>member
-136 AFAVT
+136 AFAVA

-155 FFAEIRGEGRA
+155 FFAELRGEGRA

-186 TQCRRRDAA
+186 TQRCGRDAV
-195 AATALRAEGAHAAAA
+195 AATALCAEGAHAAAA
-210 SSEGC
+210 GSEGC

-231 LAADGARADAQPGSA
+231 LAADGARAAAQPGSA
-246 SRATDGARATAADG
+246 SRATDGA
-260 TTGLAADGA
+260 
-269 RSATQSGS
+269 
-277 VSRATD
+277 
-283 GAHAAALLG
+283 HAATLLG

-362 FRHVISAEYLLSDAA
+362 FGHVISAEYLLSDAA

-492 LDVDGRDIPTGLAGL
+492 LDADGRDIPTGLAGL

-516 PAVQALVPARL
+516 PAVQALGPVRL

-533 TNPLVGSRGALR
+533 TNPLVGLRGALR
-545 VFGPQKGLA
+545 VFGSQKGLA

-712 TAGEAAIRAYLL
+712 AAGEAAIRAYLL

>member
-1 MGDERNIDMSLGGLD
+1 MGDERNIDMYLGGLD

-30 AAEGEVPIGAVV
+30 VAEGEVPIGAVV

-136 AFAVT
+136 AFEVT
-141 AGVLSDECAGVLKA
+141 AGVLSNECAGVLKA
-155 FFAEIRGEGRA
+155 FFAELRGEGRA

-186 TQCRRRDAA
+186 AQRCGRDAV
-195 AATALRAEGAHAAAA
+195 AATALCAEGAHAAAA
-210 SSEGC
+210 GSEGC

-231 LAADGARADAQPGSA
+231 LAADGARAAAQPGSA
-246 SRATDGARATAADG
+246 SRATDGARA
-260 TTGLAADGA
+260 
-269 RSATQSGS
+269 
-277 VSRATD
+277 
-283 GAHAAALLG
+283 AALLG
-292 PSPRVLLAI
+292 PAPRVLLAI

-362 FRHVISAEYLLSDAA
+362 FGRVISAEYLLSDAA

-410 SGHGTECSVGT
+410 SGHVTECPVST

-454 ELVLDAIASGAQTI
+454 ELVLDAIACGAQTI

-492 LDVDGRDIPTGLAGL
+492 LDADGRDIPTGLAGL
-507 EQVASIDLA
+507 EQVASINLA
-516 PAVQALVPARL
+516 PAVQALGPARL

-692 RRPMDLSHALDPSQT
+692 SRPMDLSHALDPSQT
-707 RANLR
+707 RSNLR

>member
-16 ERFMREALVEAHAA
+16 ERFMCEALVEAHAA

-124 LYQLNADRRLNH
+124 LYQLNADGRLNH
-136 AFAVT
+136 AFEVT
-141 AGVLSDECAGVLKA
+141 AGVLSNECAGVLKA
-155 FFAEIRGEGRA
+155 FFAELRGEGRA
-166 NDAHDSKRD
+166 NDAHVSKRD
-175 EALRSRNGSML
+175 EALRSRNGSIL
-186 TQCRRRDAA
+186 TQCRGRDAA
-195 AATALRAEGAHAAAA
+195 DATAPRAEGAHAAAGDV
-210 SSEGC
+210 GC
-215 LAADGVRATAA
+215 LAADGA
-226 GGVTG
+226 TG
-231 LAADGARADAQPGSA
+231 LAADDARAAAHPGSA
-246 SRATDGARATAADG
+246 SRATDGAR
-260 TTGLAADGA
+260 
-269 RSATQSGS
+269 
-277 VSRATD
+277 
-283 GAHAAALLG
+283 AAALLG

-314 AWVTEGI
+314 AWVIEGI

-328 RVTAMP
+328 RVKAMP

-362 FRHVISAEYLLSDAA
+362 FGRVISAEYLLFDAA
-377 GNVPSAA
+377 GNVPSAVSD
-384 IAGSAA
+384 GSAA
-390 DSESVRSAE
+390 NSEAVRSAE
-399 ASDVFSAAHEE
+399 ESDASSTVHAEGGRGLE
-410 SGHGTECSVGT
+410 RSVGT
-421 SHEAFIEMAVV
+421 YHEAFIEMAVV

-441 SQAALA
+441 PQAAIA

-454 ELVLDAIASGAQTI
+454 ELVLDAIACGAQTI

-492 LDVDGRDIPTGLAGL
+492 LDVDGRDIPTGLVGL
-507 EQVASIDLA
+507 EKVASIDLA
-516 PAVQALVPARL
+516 PAVQALGPARL

-533 TNPLVGSRGALR
+533 TNPLVGSRGVLR

-554 QDPDALDTYD
+554 QDPYALDAYD

-576 ACRAVATPRFRSL
+576 ACRAVAAPRFRSL

-625 DEALRDC
+625 DEALRGC
-632 DVVVTGEGMM
+632 DVVVTGEGLM

-692 RRPMDLSHALDPSQT
+692 RRPMDLSDALDPSQT

-712 TAGEAAIRAYLL
+712 AAGEAVVRAYLL

>member
-1 MGDERNIDMSLGGLD
+1 MGDERNIDMSLSRLD

-136 AFAVT
+136 AFEVT
-141 AGVLSDECAGVLKA
+141 AGVLSNECAGVLKA
-155 FFAEIRGEGRA
+155 FFAELRGEGRA
-166 NDAHDSKRD
+166 NDAHVSKRD
-175 EALRSRNGSML
+175 EALRSRNGSIL
-186 TQCRRRDAA
+186 TQRRGRDAA
-195 AATALRAEGAHAAAA
+195 DATAPRAEGAHAAAGDV
-210 SSEGC
+210 GC
-215 LAADGVRATAA
+215 LAADGA
-226 GGVTG
+226 TG
-231 LAADGARADAQPGSA
+231 LSADDARAAAHPGSA
-246 SRATDGARATAADG
+246 SRATDGAR
-260 TTGLAADGA
+260 
-269 RSATQSGS
+269 
-277 VSRATD
+277 
-283 GAHAAALLG
+283 AAALLG

-328 RVTAMP
+328 RVKAMP

-362 FRHVISAEYLLSDAA
+362 FGRVISAEYLLFDAA
-377 GNVPSAA
+377 GNVPSAVSD
-384 IAGSAA
+384 GSAA
-390 DSESVRSAE
+390 NSEAVRSAE
-399 ASDVFSAAHEE
+399 ESDASSTVHAEGGRGLE
-410 SGHGTECSVGT
+410 RSVGT
-421 SHEAFIEMAVV
+421 YHEAFIEMAVV

-441 SQAALA
+441 PQAALA

-454 ELVLDAIASGAQTI
+454 ELVLDAIACGAQTI

-492 LDVDGRDIPTGLAGL
+492 LDADGRDIPTGLAGL
-507 EQVASIDLA
+507 EKVASIDLA
-516 PAVQALVPARL
+516 PAVQALGPARL
-527 IALSDV
+527 IVLSDV

-545 VFGPQKGLA
+545 VFGSQKGLA
-554 QDPDALDTYD
+554 RDPDALDTYD

-712 TAGEAAIRAYLL
+712 AAGEAAIRAYLL

>member
-1 MGDERNIDMSLGGLD
+1 MSLSRLD
-16 ERFMREALVEAHAA
+16 ERFMREALAEAHAA
-30 AAEGEVPIGAVV
+30 AAECEVPIGAVV

-76 ALGRWRLTGCTVYV
+76 ALGRWRLKGCTVYV

-136 AFAVT
+136 AFEVT
-141 AGVLSDECAGVLKA
+141 AGVLSNECAGVLKA
-155 FFAEIRGEGRA
+155 FFAELRGEGRA
-166 NDAHDSKRD
+166 NDAHVSKRD
-175 EALRSRNGSML
+175 EALRSRNGSIL
-186 TQCRRRDAA
+186 TQCRGRDAA
-195 AATALRAEGAHAAAA
+195 DATAPRAEGAHAAAGDV
-210 SSEGC
+210 GC
-215 LAADGVRATAA
+215 LAADGA
-226 GGVTG
+226 TG
-231 LAADGARADAQPGSA
+231 LAADDVRAAAHPGSA
-246 SRATDGARATAADG
+246 SC
-260 TTGLAADGA
+260 
-269 RSATQSGS
+269 
-277 VSRATD
+277 ATD

-314 AWVTEGI
+314 AWVIEGI

-350 GTTRRAAQAHDA
+350 GMARRAAQALDA
-362 FRHVISAEYLLSDAA
+362 FGRVISAEYLLFDAA
-377 GNVPSAA
+377 GDVPLAA
-384 IAGSAA
+384 IDGSAA
-390 DSESVRSAE
+390 NSEAVRSAE
-399 ASDVFSAAHEE
+399 ESDASSTVHAEGGRGLE
-410 SGHGTECSVGT
+410 RSVGT
-421 SHEAFIEMAVV
+421 YHEAFIEMAVV

-441 SQAALA
+441 PQAAIA

-454 ELVLDAIASGAQTI
+454 ELVLDAIACGAQTI

-507 EQVASIDLA
+507 EKVASIDLA
-516 PAVQALVPARL
+516 PAAQALGPARL

-554 QDPDALDTYD
+554 QDPDALDAYD

-576 ACRAVATPRFRSL
+576 ACRAVAAPRFRSL

-678 AVYEQGVDLVLPIV
+678 AVCEQGIDLVLPIV
-692 RRPMDLSHALDPSQT
+692 RRPMDLSHALDPSQA

-712 TAGEAAIRAYLL
+712 AAGEAVIRAYLL

>member
-136 AFAVT
+136 AFEVT
-141 AGVLSDECAGVLKA
+141 AGVLSNECAGVLKA
-155 FFAEIRGEGRA
+155 FFAELRGEGRA

-175 EALRSRNGSML
+175 EALRARNGSRL
-186 TQCRRRDAA
+186 NQGRGRDAA

-215 LAADGVRATAA
+215 LAADN
-226 GGVTG
+226 
-231 LAADGARADAQPGSA
+231 ARAA
-246 SRATDGARATAADG
+246 AADG

-362 FRHVISAEYLLSDAA
+362 FGHVISAEYLLSDAA

-410 SGHGTECSVGT
+410 SWHGTECSVGT

-492 LDVDGRDIPTGLAGL
+492 LDADGRDIPTGLAGL

-516 PAVQALVPARL
+516 PAVQALGPVRL

>member
-1 MGDERNIDMSLGGLD
+1 MGDERNIDMSLSRLD

-136 AFAVT
+136 AFEVT
-141 AGVLSDECAGVLKA
+141 AGVLSNECAGMLKA
-155 FFAEIRGEGRA
+155 FFAELRGEGRA
-166 NDAHDSKRD
+166 NDAHVSKRD
-175 EALRSRNGSML
+175 EALRSRNGSIL
-186 TQCRRRDAA
+186 TQCRGRDAA
-195 AATALRAEGAHAAAA
+195 DATAPRAEGAHAAAGDV
-210 SSEGC
+210 GC
-215 LAADGVRATAA
+215 LAADGS
-226 GGVTG
+226 TG
-231 LAADGARADAQPGSA
+231 LAADDARAAAHPGSA
-246 SRATDGARATAADG
+246 SRATDGAR
-260 TTGLAADGA
+260 
-269 RSATQSGS
+269 
-277 VSRATD
+277 
-283 GAHAAALLG
+283 AAALLG

-328 RVTAMP
+328 RVKAMP

-362 FRHVISAEYLLSDAA
+362 FGHVVSAEYLLFDAA
-377 GNVPSAA
+377 GNVPSAVSD
-384 IAGSAA
+384 GSAA
-390 DSESVRSAE
+390 NSEAVRSAE
-399 ASDVFSAAHEE
+399 ESDASSTVHAEGGRGLE
-410 SGHGTECSVGT
+410 RSVGAY
-421 SHEAFIEMAVV
+421 HEAFIEMAVV

-441 SQAALA
+441 PQAAIA

-454 ELVLDAIASGAQTI
+454 ELVLDAIACGAQTI

-492 LDVDGRDIPTGLAGL
+492 LDVDGRDIPTGLVGL
-507 EQVASIDLA
+507 EKVASIDLA
-516 PAVQALVPARL
+516 PAVQALGPARL

-554 QDPDALDTYD
+554 QDPDALDAYD

-576 ACRAVATPRFRSL
+576 ACRAVAAPRFRSL

-602 AAVLALGGAL
+602 AAVLALGGTL

-712 TAGEAAIRAYLL
+712 AAGEAAIRAYLL

>member
-136 AFAVT
+136 AFEVT
-141 AGVLSDECAGVLKA
+141 AGVLSNECAGVLKA
-155 FFAEIRGEGRA
+155 FFAELRGEGRA
-166 NDAHDSKRD
+166 NDAHVSKRD
-175 EALRSRNGSML
+175 EALRSRNGSIL
-186 TQCRRRDAA
+186 TQCRGRDAA
-195 AATALRAEGAHAAAA
+195 DATAPRAEGAHAAAGDV
-210 SSEGC
+210 GC
-215 LAADGVRATAA
+215 LAADGA
-226 GGVTG
+226 TG
-231 LAADGARADAQPGSA
+231 LAADDARAAAHPGSA
-246 SRATDGARATAADG
+246 SRATDGARAG
-260 TTGLAADGA
+260 
-269 RSATQSGS
+269 
-277 VSRATD
+277 
-283 GAHAAALLG
+283 ALLG
-292 PSPRVLLAI
+292 SSPRVLLAI

-321 LHACPNA
+321 LHVCPNA

-362 FRHVISAEYLLSDAA
+362 FGRVISAEYLLFDAA
-377 GNVPSAA
+377 GNVPSAVSD
-384 IAGSAA
+384 GSAA
-390 DSESVRSAE
+390 NSEAVRSAE
-399 ASDVFSAAHEE
+399 ESDASSAVHAEGGRGSEHPA
-410 SGHGTECSVGT
+410 GI

-441 SQAALA
+441 PQAALA

-454 ELVLDAIASGAQTI
+454 ELVLDAIACGAQTI

-492 LDVDGRDIPTGLAGL
+492 LDADGRDIPTGLAGL
-507 EQVASIDLA
+507 EKVASVNLA
-516 PAVQALVPARL
+516 PAVQALGPARL

-533 TNPLVGSRGALR
+533 TNPLVGLRGALR

-554 QDPDALDTYD
+554 QDPDALDVYD

-576 ACRAVATPRFRSL
+576 ACRAVATPCFRSL

-625 DEALRDC
+625 DEALCDC

-654 VARRARAAGVPVV
+654 VAHRARAAGVPVV

-678 AVYEQGVDLVLPIV
+678 TVYEQGVDLVLPIV
-692 RRPMDLSHALDPSQT
+692 RRPMDLSDALDPSQT

-712 TAGEAAIRAYLL
+712 AAGEAAIRAYLL